1 MAAESTVQKT
11 IWLGLGAIARLFRL
25 NSGKAYLSNL
35 GPAGVKRLQDG
46 SVLIKSART
55 VSLGL
60 ALPTG
65 DPVNGQSDLAGWTSV
80 IITPEMVGKRLAV
93 FTAIETKRTKGG
105 KTSDDQLNFVSQVS
119 AQGGIAGIAN
129 SLEVA
134 QKIIDEWANKIGAI
148 L

>member
-11 IWLGLGAIARLFRL
+11 ILLGLGAISRLFRL

-35 GPAGVKRLQDG
+35 GPPGVKRLQDG
-46 SVLIKSART
+46 SVLVKAARSI
-55 VSLGL
+55 SLGF
-60 ALPTG
+60 AYTTG

-80 IITPEMVGKRLAV
+80 VITPEMVGKRVAV

-105 KTSDDQLNFVSQVS
+105 KASSDQVNFVTQV
-119 AQGGIAGIAN
+119 AEQGGIAGIAN

-134 QKIIDEWANKIGAI
+134 RKIIDDWANKIGAI